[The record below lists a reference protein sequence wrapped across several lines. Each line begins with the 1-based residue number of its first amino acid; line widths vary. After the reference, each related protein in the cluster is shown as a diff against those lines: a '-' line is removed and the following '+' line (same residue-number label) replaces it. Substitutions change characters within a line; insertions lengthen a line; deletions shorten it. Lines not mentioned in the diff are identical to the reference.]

1 MKTKILNWITS
12 NFRTVLLIG
21 LLIIAFFF
29 LRKWGTGYYEYKH
42 EIKVLNDSIVKLDKE
57 YSWIQKQFSSS
68 LELTNNAINEAN
80 LIRDSLR
87 NAKNEIYINNIN
99 HEREIANL
107 TRIPIDAL
115 YVNFTTW
122 LDTLSFE

>member
-1 MKTKILNWITS
+1 VKTKILNWITS